1 MLNLGLIGYGEAGYY
16 LTSEFKEDTVKVY
29 AFDVVATQGGE
40 KAELIKSRAKAN
52 SVTLVDTAKELFE
65 KSDVI
70 FCLTSAGSAVPVAG
84 IIKEFLTEGK
94 IYIDLNSTSPQ
105 TKAEIN
111 NVLAGAAGT
120 YLEGA
125 VMSAVPAKKTQVPI
139 NICGP
144 DSEAVATMLNETGMN
159 VHSHQGEIGSAS
171 ALKMFKSVLSKG
183 MIALITET
191 VFCTK
196 KYGLTE
202 MVLHDLINTINMMS
216 FDGFCNY
223 VVTQASVHHARLAR
237 EMDEVVK
244 TLESIDENAIM
255 TKAVKE
261 KFEWMTEMDFAS
273 HFEERPNT
281 YDEVV
286 AVKREME
293 GR

>member
-16 LTSEFKEDTVKVY
+16 LTSEFTEGTVSVY
-29 AFDVVATQGGE
+29 AYDVVATQGGDRADLIRGRA
-40 KAELIKSRAKAN
+40 AEN
-52 SVTLVDTAKELFE
+52 NVTLVGSMEELFA
-65 KSDVI
+65 KSEIV
-70 FCLTSAGSAVPVAG
+70 FCLTSAGSAVPIAG
-84 IIKEFLTEGK
+84 SVKEFLTDGK
-94 IYIDLNSTSPQ
+94 VYIDLNSTSPQ
-105 TKAEIN
+105 TKVEVGEALE
-111 NVLAGAAGT
+111 GAAGT
-120 YLEGA
+120 YVEGA

-144 DSEAVATMLNETGMN
+144 GSGEIADRLNATGMN
-159 VHSHQGEIGSAS
+159 VHSHEGEIGSAS

-191 VFCTK
+191 VFCTE

-237 EMDEVVK
+237 EMDEAVK
-244 TLESIDENAIM
+244 TLESIGENSIM
-255 TKAVKE
+255 TSAVKA

-273 HFEERPNT
+273 HFAERPKT